1 MPAPSRCRH
10 RGARIDRERLVPRPA
25 TEVRML
31 EVRQLLAEKGHRI
44 FAIGPD
50 EPVLAA
56 VRLMADH
63 YIGALLVMRGDE
75 LVGIVSERDY
85 ARKIILQNR
94 ASAET
99 PVRDIMS
106 SPVVTVRP
114 NDTTDTCMRICTE
127 RRVRHL
133 PVVEGGKVV
142 GVLSIGDLVKA
153 VISEQS
159 QEIEHLQRYI
169 AG

>member
-1 MPAPSRCRH
+1 
-10 RGARIDRERLVPRPA
+10 
-25 TEVRML
+25 ML
-31 EVRQLLAEKGHRI
+31 EVRQLLADKGHRI

-94 ASAET
+94 ASADT

-142 GVLSIGDLVKA
+142 GVLSIGDLVKS
-153 VISEQS
+153 VINEQS
-159 QEIEHLQRYI
+159 QQIEHLQRYI

>member
-1 MPAPSRCRH
+1 
-10 RGARIDRERLVPRPA
+10 
-25 TEVRML
+25 ML
-31 EVRQLLAEKGHRI
+31 EVRQLLADKGHRI

-94 ASAET
+94 ASADT

-142 GVLSIGDLVKA
+142 GVLSIGDLVKS

-159 QEIEHLQRYI
+159 QQIEHLQRYI

>member
-1 MPAPSRCRH
+1 
-10 RGARIDRERLVPRPA
+10 
-25 TEVRML
+25 ML
-31 EVRQLLAEKGHRI
+31 EVRQLLADKGHRI

-94 ASAET
+94 ASSET

-106 SPVVTVRP
+106 SPVVTVGP

>member
-1 MPAPSRCRH
+1 
-10 RGARIDRERLVPRPA
+10 
-25 TEVRML
+25 ML

-50 EPVLAA
+50 DPVLAA

-75 LVGIVSERDY
+75 LIGIVSERDY

-94 ASAET
+94 ASADT

-106 SPVVTVRP
+106 SPVVTVKP
-114 NDTTDTCMRICTE
+114 SDTTDTCMRICTE

-142 GVLSIGDLVKA
+142 GVLSIGDLVKS
-153 VISEQS
+153 VINEQS
-159 QEIEHLQRYI
+159 QQIEHLQRYI

>member
-1 MPAPSRCRH
+1 MLQVRH
-10 RGARIDRERLVPRPA
+10 
-25 TEVRML
+25 
-31 EVRQLLAEKGHRI
+31 LLAEKGDSV
-44 FAIGPD
+44 FSIGPD

-56 VRLMADH
+56 VRMMADH

-94 ASAET
+94 SSADT

-106 SPVVTVRP
+106 APVLTVQP
-114 NDTTDTCMRICTE
+114 EDSIDTCMRLCTD

-133 PVVEGGKVV
+133 PVVEDGKIV
-142 GVLSIGDLVKA
+142 GVVSIGDLVKA

-159 QEIEHLQRYI
+159 EQIEHLRRYI

>member
-1 MPAPSRCRH
+1 
-10 RGARIDRERLVPRPA
+10 
-25 TEVRML
+25 ML

-63 YIGALLVMRGDE
+63 YIGALLVMRDDE

-106 SPVVTVRP
+106 TPVITVQP
-114 NDTTDTCMRICTE
+114 DDTTDTCMRICTE

-133 PVVEGGKVV
+133 PVVDGGKVV

>member
-1 MPAPSRCRH
+1 
-10 RGARIDRERLVPRPA
+10 
-25 TEVRML
+25 ML

-50 EPVLAA
+50 EPVLEA

-114 NDTTDTCMRICTE
+114 TDTTDTCMRICTE

-133 PVVEGGKVV
+133 PVVEGGEVV

>member
-1 MPAPSRCRH
+1 
-10 RGARIDRERLVPRPA
+10 
-25 TEVRML
+25 ML
-31 EVRQLLAEKGHRI
+31 EVKHLLADKGDRV

-63 YIGALLVMRGDE
+63 YIGALLVMEEDR

-94 ASAET
+94 SSAET
-99 PVRDIMS
+99 PVREIMS
-106 SPVVTVRP
+106 TPVVTVQP
-114 NDTTDTCMRICTE
+114 ADTTDACMRICTE

-133 PVVEGGKVV
+133 PVVEGGRVV
-142 GVLSIGDLVKA
+142 GVVSIGDLVKA

-159 QEIEHLQRYI
+159 QQIEHLQRYI

>member
-1 MPAPSRCRH
+1 
-10 RGARIDRERLVPRPA
+10 
-25 TEVRML
+25 ML
-31 EVRQLLAEKGHRI
+31 EVRQLLADKGHRI

-75 LVGIVSERDY
+75 LIGIVSERDY

-94 ASAET
+94 ASSET

-106 SPVVTVRP
+106 SPVVTVGP

>member
-1 MPAPSRCRH
+1 
-10 RGARIDRERLVPRPA
+10 
-25 TEVRML
+25 ML
-31 EVRQLLAEKGHRI
+31 QVKHLLADKGNRV
-44 FAIGPD
+44 FSIGPD
-50 EPVLAA
+50 EPVLVA
-56 VRLMADH
+56 VRMMADH
-63 YIGALLVMRGDE
+63 YIGALLVMRDDE

-94 ASAET
+94 SSAET

-114 NDTTDTCMRICTE
+114 GDSTDTCMRICTE

-133 PVVEGGKVV
+133 PVVEGSKVV
-142 GVLSIGDLVKA
+142 GVLSIGDLVKS
-153 VISEQS
+153 VISEQT
-159 QEIEHLQRYI
+159 QQIEQLQRYI

>member
-1 MPAPSRCRH
+1 
-10 RGARIDRERLVPRPA
+10 
-25 TEVRML
+25 ML

-50 EPVLAA
+50 EPVLEA

-106 SPVVTVRP
+106 SPVVTVRQT
-114 NDTTDTCMRICTE
+114 DTTDTCMRICTE

>member
-1 MPAPSRCRH
+1 
-10 RGARIDRERLVPRPA
+10 
-25 TEVRML
+25 ML

-50 EPVLAA
+50 EPVLEA

-114 NDTTDTCMRICTE
+114 TDTTDTCMRICTE

-133 PVVEGGKVV
+133 PVVEGGEVV
-142 GVLSIGDLVKA
+142 GVLSIGDLVKS
-153 VISEQS
+153 VINEQS
-159 QEIEHLQRYI
+159 QQIEHLQRYI

>member
-1 MPAPSRCRH
+1 M
-10 RGARIDRERLVPRPA
+10 PRPA

-50 EPVLAA
+50 DPVLAA

-75 LVGIVSERDY
+75 LIGIVSERDY

-94 ASAET
+94 ASADT

-114 NDTTDTCMRICTE
+114 SDTTDTCMRICTE

-142 GVLSIGDLVKA
+142 GVLSIGDLVKS
-153 VISEQS
+153 VINEQS
-159 QEIEHLQRYI
+159 QQIEHLQRYI

>member
-1 MPAPSRCRH
+1 
-10 RGARIDRERLVPRPA
+10 
-25 TEVRML
+25 ML

-106 SPVVTVRP
+106 SPVVTVKP

>member
-1 MPAPSRCRH
+1 
-10 RGARIDRERLVPRPA
+10 
-25 TEVRML
+25 ML

-50 EPVLAA
+50 DPVLTA

-94 ASAET
+94 ASADT

-106 SPVVTVRP
+106 SPVVTVKP
-114 NDTTDTCMRICTE
+114 SDTTDTCMRICTE

-142 GVLSIGDLVKA
+142 GVLSIGDLVKS
-153 VISEQS
+153 VINEQS
-159 QEIEHLQRYI
+159 QQIEHLQRYI

>member
-1 MPAPSRCRH
+1 
-10 RGARIDRERLVPRPA
+10 
-25 TEVRML
+25 ML

-44 FAIGPD
+44 FAVGPD
-50 EPVLAA
+50 DPVLTA

-94 ASAET
+94 NSADT

-114 NDTTDTCMRICTE
+114 NDTTDTCMRLCTE

-133 PVVEGGKVV
+133 PVVESGKVV
-142 GVLSIGDLVKA
+142 GVLSIGDLVKS
-153 VISEQS
+153 VINEQT
-159 QEIEHLQRYI
+159 QQIEHLQRYI

>member
-1 MPAPSRCRH
+1 
-10 RGARIDRERLVPRPA
+10 
-25 TEVRML
+25 ML

-50 EPVLAA
+50 EPVLEA

-114 NDTTDTCMRICTE
+114 TDTTDTCMRICTE

-142 GVLSIGDLVKA
+142 GVLSIGDLVKS
-153 VISEQS
+153 VINEQS
-159 QEIEHLQRYI
+159 QQIEHLQRYI

>member
-1 MPAPSRCRH
+1 
-10 RGARIDRERLVPRPA
+10 
-25 TEVRML
+25 ML
-31 EVRQLLAEKGHRI
+31 EVKQLLADKGHRV

-50 EPVLAA
+50 EPVLVA
-56 VRLMADH
+56 VRMMADH
-63 YIGALLVMRGDE
+63 YIGALLVMEDDR

-94 ASAET
+94 SSAET
-99 PVRDIMS
+99 PVREIMS
-106 SPVVTVRP
+106 SPVVTVQP
-114 NDTTDTCMRICTE
+114 SDTTDACMRICTE

-133 PVVEGGKVV
+133 PVVEGGRVV
-142 GVLSIGDLVKA
+142 GVVSIGDLVKS

>member
-1 MPAPSRCRH
+1 
-10 RGARIDRERLVPRPA
+10 
-25 TEVRML
+25 ML
-31 EVRQLLAEKGHRI
+31 EVRQLLADKGHRV
-44 FAIGPD
+44 FAIAPD

-94 ASAET
+94 ASADT
-99 PVRDIMS
+99 PVREIMS

-114 NDTTDTCMRICTE
+114 DDTTDTCMRICTE

-142 GVLSIGDLVKA
+142 GVLSIGDLVKS
-153 VISEQS
+153 VINEQS
-159 QEIEHLQRYI
+159 QQIEHLQRYI

>member
-1 MPAPSRCRH
+1 M
-10 RGARIDRERLVPRPA
+10 PRPA

-31 EVRQLLAEKGHRI
+31 EVRQLLADKGHRI

-94 ASAET
+94 ASADT

-106 SPVVTVRP
+106 SPVVTVGP

-133 PVVEGGKVV
+133 PVIEGGKVV

>member
-1 MPAPSRCRH
+1 
-10 RGARIDRERLVPRPA
+10 
-25 TEVRML
+25 ML

-50 EPVLAA
+50 DPVLTA

-94 ASAET
+94 SSAET

-142 GVLSIGDLVKA
+142 GVLSIGDLVKS
-153 VISEQS
+153 VINEQS
-159 QEIEHLQRYI
+159 QQIEHLQRYI

>member
-1 MPAPSRCRH
+1 
-10 RGARIDRERLVPRPA
+10 
-25 TEVRML
+25 ML
-31 EVRQLLAEKGHRI
+31 EVRQLLADKGHRI

-114 NDTTDTCMRICTE
+114 GDTTDTCMRICTE

-153 VISEQS
+153 VINEQS

>member
-1 MPAPSRCRH
+1 
-10 RGARIDRERLVPRPA
+10 
-25 TEVRML
+25 ML

-50 EPVLAA
+50 EPVLEA

-114 NDTTDTCMRICTE
+114 TDTTDTCMRICTE

-133 PVVEGGKVV
+133 PVVESGKVV

>member
-1 MPAPSRCRH
+1 
-10 RGARIDRERLVPRPA
+10 
-25 TEVRML
+25 ML
-31 EVRQLLAEKGHRI
+31 QVKHLLADKGHRV

-50 EPVLAA
+50 DPVLAA
-56 VRLMADH
+56 VRMMADH
-63 YIGALLVMRGDE
+63 YIGALLVMRNDE

-94 ASAET
+94 SSAET
-99 PVRDIMS
+99 PIRDIMS

-114 NDTTDTCMRICTE
+114 DDTTDTCMRICTE

-153 VISEQS
+153 VIDAQTR
-159 QEIEHLQRYI
+159 EIEQLQRYI

>member
-1 MPAPSRCRH
+1 M
-10 RGARIDRERLVPRPA
+10 PRPA

-31 EVRQLLAEKGHRI
+31 EVRQLLANKGHRI

-106 SPVVTVRP
+106 APVVTVRP

-159 QEIEHLQRYI
+159 QQIEHLQRYI

>member
-1 MPAPSRCRH
+1 M
-10 RGARIDRERLVPRPA
+10 PRPA

-106 SPVVTVRP
+106 SPVVTVKP

>member
-1 MPAPSRCRH
+1 VLQVKH
-10 RGARIDRERLVPRPA
+10 
-25 TEVRML
+25 
-31 EVRQLLAEKGHRI
+31 LLAEKGDRI
-44 FAIGPD
+44 IAIGPD
-50 EPVLAA
+50 DPVLAA
-56 VRLMADH
+56 VRMMADH
-63 YIGALLVMRGDE
+63 YIGALLVMRDDE

-94 ASAET
+94 SSAET

-106 SPVVTVRP
+106 SPVITVQP
-114 NDTTDTCMRICTE
+114 DDTTDACMRICTE

-133 PVVEGGKVV
+133 PVVDGGRVV
-142 GVLSIGDLVKA
+142 GVVSIGDLVKA

-159 QEIEHLQRYI
+159 QQIEQLQRYI